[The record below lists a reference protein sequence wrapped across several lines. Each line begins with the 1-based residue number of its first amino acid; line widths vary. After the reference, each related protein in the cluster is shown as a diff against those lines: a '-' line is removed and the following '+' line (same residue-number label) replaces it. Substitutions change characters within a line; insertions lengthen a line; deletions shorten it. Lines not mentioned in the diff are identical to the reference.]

1 MATAISAQEHEM
13 TASIVALNYPL
24 PDVSADLPVELIFP
38 EFDYSLS
45 APLVERSSTSDFQWT
60 TIKAEVDEDVL
71 VVCRLKGSRIAGSE
85 KVRSE
90 ELAINFE
97 IKSLRPRARFVAA
110 TLQAMLGLSETVRL
124 RIPTLHLDAPLQ
136 SSVPLDKLARLI
148 HSRWMPYQLMVINRA
163 CGLFISEPPQLF
175 REEQDRIS
183 FAYDAI
189 VERGAD
195 RHFYQ
200 GAFSMRADEQTRAL
214 VEAGEPFTYRFVIER
229 FEHEI
234 LGHQFDLGSAV
245 VTAPNAIFVNPGE
258 ALRELK
264 RLDGREFK
272 TLIRAQDGVLKYEF
286 ADAPRLPAP
295 AWDERIAGLVQM
307 EKPLLKLH
315 FNAVNQLAAASVAG
329 MTEEEME
336 LYTQPLHKDD
346 FELIGNDLP
355 DVSPTL
361 YLAIWKA

>member
-45 APLVERSSTSDFQWT
+45 APLVERSSTADFQWT

-85 KVRSE
+85 KMRSE

-97 IKSLRPRARFVAA
+97 IKSSRPRARFVAA
-110 TLQAMLGLSETVRL
+110 TLQAMLGLSGTVRL
-124 RIPTLHLDAPLQ
+124 RIPSLGLDAPLQ
-136 SSVPLDKLARLI
+136 FSLPLDKIARLI
-148 HSRWMPYQLMVINRA
+148 HGRWISYQLMVINRA
-163 CGLFISEPPQLF
+163 CGLFIPEPSQLS

-189 VERGAD
+189 VERGAE

-200 GAFSMRADEQTRAL
+200 GVFNLRADEQTRAL
-214 VEAGEPFTYRFVIER
+214 VEAGKPFTHRFVIER
-229 FEHEI
+229 FEHEV
-234 LGHQFDLGSAV
+234 LGHRFGLGSAV
-245 VTAPNAIFVNPGE
+245 VTAPNAVFVNPDE
-258 ALRELK
+258 ALGELE
-264 RLDGREFK
+264 RLDGREFEA
-272 TLIRAQDGVLKYEF
+272 LIRAQDGVLKYEF
-286 ADAPRLPAP
+286 ANAPRLSAP

-307 EKPLLKLH
+307 EKPLLKRH
-315 FNAVNQLAAASVAG
+315 FNSVNQLAAASLAG
-329 MTEEEME
+329 MTEEEMD
-336 LYTQPLHKDD
+336 LYTQPLHLDEEAFAD
-346 FELIGNDLP
+346 PEI
-355 DVSPTL
+355 
-361 YLAIWKA
+361 